1 MKIANRKQ
9 ESVIKAIDKLEIKYG
24 QNKFREKFITI
35 TTDNG
40 VEFEEMSKRII

>member
-1 MKIANRKQ
+1 MY
-9 ESVIKAIDKLEIKYG
+9 DKYPDISIYLSYKL
-24 QNKFREKFITI
+24 REKFITI